1 VVQGLELLGSTRLP
15 ICNQKPVASST
26 MNITRQRSTTK
37 TQGRRQAT
45 AKERELIH
53 LLANLGCSLSRYGFQ
68 HATKKGEIPPEERL
82 RLAEWHYLRVQQIRR
97 VERSLEPVAT
107 LKRVYFKSDLSPR
120 SLKSLKLVWVEDD
133 REKVKRIN
141 PELDEILTVALDRG
155 DTLKQVFHI
164 LEVGDRLF
172 SRTPQRGKVPLWVQE
187 WEESDYDINFFPP
200 SFPDWAQIVDD

>member
-1 VVQGLELLGSTRLP
+1 
-15 ICNQKPVASST
+15 
-26 MNITRQRSTTK
+26 
-37 TQGRRQAT
+37 
-45 AKERELIH
+45 
-53 LLANLGCSLSRYGFQ
+53 
-68 HATKKGEIPPEERL
+68 
-82 RLAEWHYLRVQQIRR
+82 
-97 VERSLEPVAT
+97 
-107 LKRVYFKSDLSPR
+107 
-120 SLKSLKLVWVEDD
+120 LVWIEDD

-164 LEVGDRLF
+164 VEVGDRLF

>member
-1 VVQGLELLGSTRLP
+1 MST
-15 ICNQKPVASST
+15 T
-26 MNITRQRSTTK
+26 TTRQRAITK

-68 HATKKGEIPPEERL
+68 HATTKGEIPPEDRL

-97 VERSLEPVAT
+97 IERSLEPVAT

-120 SLKSLKLVWVEDD
+120 RLKSLKLVWWEDAK
-133 REKVKRIN
+133 EKVKRVN
-141 PELDEILTVALDRG
+141 PELDDILTVAIERG

-164 LEVGDRLF
+164 VEAGDRLF
-172 SRTPQRGKVPLWVQE
+172 ARTPQRGHVPLWVYE
-187 WEESDYDINFFPP
+187 WESSDYDINFFPP